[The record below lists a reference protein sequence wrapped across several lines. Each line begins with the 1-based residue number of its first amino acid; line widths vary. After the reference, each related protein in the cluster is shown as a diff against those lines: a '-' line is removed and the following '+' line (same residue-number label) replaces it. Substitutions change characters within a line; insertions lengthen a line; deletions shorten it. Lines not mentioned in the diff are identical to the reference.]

1 MKFQPESLGDQ
12 FVVQRYDEEGVVISG
27 RLQTESVVF
36 GTDFTPR
43 IWENAGSGP
52 LTLAHCE
59 WLFDQCPP
67 SMEVLLIGTGPKQVF
82 PAMDIRRFFVNKRCP
97 VEYMDSQA
105 ACRTYNIL
113 IGEGRHVVAAI
124 LL

>member
-1 MKFQPESLGDQ
+1 MKFQPESLDNQ

-52 LTLAHCE
+52 LELDHCE
-59 WLFDQCPP
+59 WLYSQCPT

-82 PAMDIRRFFVNKRCP
+82 PGMDIRKFFASKRCP
-97 VEYMDSQA
+97 GEFMASQA
-105 ACRTYNIL
+105 ACRTSNIL
-113 IGEGRHVVAAI
+113 SGEGRHVIAAI